1 MSSTAGGLGHIDRRC
16 PVEHDPP
23 PETVPEPTGRSLA
36 KASRRS
42 TLLTEAA
49 RLFAQHGYHGVTI
62 EDIGQASG
70 ISGPAVYRHF
80 PGKAAMLG
88 ALLIEVSHDL
98 YDGGSTVARAGGTPA
113 GVLAE
118 LVGFQA
124 DFALGHRDV
133 IRVQDRDMASLVEED
148 AATVRRLQRA
158 YIEVWTG
165 QLRLLH
171 PEEDESAARFRAQSV
186 LGLIN
191 STPHSAHRSA
201 VDPAAR
207 RRRLVAMALAA
218 LQAPVR

>member
-1 MSSTAGGLGHIDRRC
+1 M
-16 PVEHDPP
+16 EHDPP